1 MRKFVFVILHYMAY
15 EDTKEC
21 IDSIFKK
28 LADDKNRNLF
38 DVIVVDNG
46 STNNSFEEL
55 IEDFKNIP
63 NIHFLKLKVNLGFAK
78 GNNMGY
84 LYAKYN
90 LNADFIIMINNDT
103 LMIQN
108 NFLEKIDEL
117 YKKKNFAVLGPDI
130 INLKG
135 IHQNPVKFIDISR
148 GKNYIKNIV
157 RIYIALLLNVIGI
170 YGMLKKIKNKIF
182 KSKNKNI
189 IERER
194 YFAKEVEN
202 VKLHGSCLIFSKIFI
217 DNFDGLYDETFMY
230 LEEDILYYILQKENM
245 ITLYSPELKIIHKE
259 DVSTDYILGKDRRKR
274 IFILKNQL
282 KSFRTYRKLVKN
294 YEEEIKKI
302 KKS

>member
-63 NIHFLKLKVNLGFAK
+63 NIHFLKLKVNLGFAR
-78 GNNMGY
+78 GNNVGY
-84 LYAKYN
+84 KYAKYK
-90 LNADFIIMINNDT
+90 LNADFIIMMNNDT
-103 LMIQN
+103 IMVQN
-108 NFLEKIDEL
+108 DFLKKIEKL
-117 YKKKNFAVLGPDI
+117 YEETKFSVLGPDI

-135 IHQNPVKFIDISR
+135 FHQNPVEFINISK
-148 GKNYIKNIV
+148 GKDYIKHILKIFIIMILNILGLYEFSKKLKNKV
-157 RIYIALLLNVIGI
+157 FKFRNENVI
-170 YGMLKKIKNKIF
+170 KKEKHF
-182 KSKNKNI
+182 
-189 IERER
+189 E
-194 YFAKEVEN
+194 KEMKN
-202 VKLHGSCLIFSKIFI
+202 VKLHGSCWIFSKIFI

-245 ITLYSPELKIIHKE
+245 ITLYSPKLKIIHKE
-259 DVSTDYILGKDRRKR
+259 DVSTDYILRKSR
-274 IFILKNQL
+274 KKRTFILKNLL
-282 KSFRTYRKLVKN
+282 KSFRAYRKLVKN
-294 YEEEIKKI
+294 YEKEIKRI